1 MSVSTGIGRRVR
13 VLSSRNAARVGVV
26 LAIVVFWYGLSLAV
40 GASVLPGPAL
50 TAGVAVEG
58 LFGEGWMVGNLL
70 DTLSA
75 LAGGFVL
82 AAVLG
87 GSIGL
92 VLGLRESAR
101 EVFEPFL
108 LNTYAVPK
116 IILFPVFLF
125 VFKFGIDQKIAFG
138 AFHGVFPMAIIL
150 VGAVREVADIHLN
163 VARSLRLS
171 RYQVTRYIIFPSILG
186 QLVVGLR
193 FAFNLSFLG
202 VILSELFAARSGLGL
217 ILQNALSSVNRPR
230 IMGVTLVII
239 VIALTINLV
248 FYAVQRHLETTWGI
262 TLQEGGM

>member
-1 MSVSTGIGRRVR
+1 MSVSTGIGQRVTR
-13 VLSSRNAARVGVV
+13 PSRNVARVGVV
-26 LAIVVFWYGLSLAV
+26 VSVAVFWYGLSQTV
-40 GASVLPGPAL
+40 GASVLPGPGV
-50 TAGVAVEG
+50 TVGVAAEG
-58 LFGEGWMVGNLL
+58 LVGEGWMVGNLV
-70 DTLSA
+70 DTLAA

-82 AAVLG
+82 AATVGGAVGFLLG
-87 GSIGL
+87 S
-92 VLGLRESAR
+92 RESAR

-116 IILFPVFLF
+116 IILYPVFLV
-125 VFKFGIDQKIAFG
+125 VFQFGIDQKIAFG

-150 VGAVREVADIHLN
+150 MGAVREVADIHVD

-171 RYQVTRYIIFPSILG
+171 RYQFARHVVFPSVIG

-202 VILSELFAARSGLGL
+202 IILSELFAAQSGLGL

-239 VIALTINLV
+239 VIALVVNLT
-248 FYAVQRHLETTWGI
+248 FYAIQRYLEVTWGV
-262 TLQEGGM
+262 TLQEGQM